1 MIRRIKIPPNG
12 FGRMGTA
19 AKPAADPRPA
29 ESTLVLTGSE
39 LLPVLAEVAT
49 QTWKVKQRLDRSPT
63 IELSEDFT
71 RITRHVEA
79 ILDSL
84 AKLGLEI
91 KNHTGEA
98 YDYGQSLKVVA
109 SEQREGISHE
119 VVSETIR
126 PTVFLR
132 GHLIQQGE
140 VVISTPVSRKD

>member
-1 MIRRIKIPPNG
+1 MIRRSKIPPNG
-12 FGRMGTA
+12 FGQMRTD
-19 AKPAADPRPA
+19 AKPAADPRLA
-29 ESTLVLTGSE
+29 QTTLVLTGNE

-49 QTWKVKQRLDRSPT
+49 QTWKVKQRLAKSPT
-63 IELSEDFT
+63 TEVSEDLA
-71 RITRHVEA
+71 RIARHVEA

-98 YDYGQSLKVVA
+98 YDYGQSLTVVA

-140 VVISTPVSRKD
+140 VVIDTPVSRKD